1 MRGRFDSLSAVS
13 RAKVGERHLDA
24 RLTHHIAMRRPQAP
38 QLSVARPGKR
48 VGQVSHR
55 RFLVGLSC
63 WSLVY
68 RATRRPQPP
77 QLSGAK
83 AGTGGSVGVLRMTM
97 FPRELS

>member
-1 MRGRFDSLSAVS
+1 MELGLHGNAAAAVAAVQRSQAKHSRLEKCLTHGRFPREV
-13 RAKVGERHLDA
+13 
-24 RLTHHIAMRRPQAP
+24 
-38 QLSVARPGKR
+38 
-48 VGQVSHR
+48 
-55 RFLVGLSC
+55 SC
-63 WSLVY
+63 WGLVY